1 MKIAI
6 HHKIN
11 SFSNYWI
18 SYCKLHKIDYKIVNC
33 YDSNIFQQL
42 EDCDALMWH
51 FSHVNYKDMLFAK
64 QLLFSVSLA
73 GKKVFPDFQTM
84 WHFDDKVG
92 QKYLFEF
99 LEVPMVT
106 SYVFYSKAEAML
118 WVSHTT
124 FPKVFKLRGGAGSA
138 NVKLVLSNLEAKK
151 IIRKAFGRGFLQFDR
166 MENLHE
172 RVRKFKEGRDSIIGV
187 AKGIARLIIPIEF
200 SKMRSREKGY
210 VYFQDYI
217 PNNSFD
223 IRVIVINQKAFAI
236 KRLVRKNDF
245 RASGSGHILYDKKEF
260 DERCVQIAFDATEKI
275 QSQCAG
281 YDFVFDEN
289 KNPLIVEV
297 SYGFNPH
304 GYDSCTGYW
313 DREMQ
318 WHEGLINPYGW
329 MVETIIDK

>member
-304 GYDSCTGYW
+304 VYDSCTGYW